1 MDRNQ
6 ATGIIL
12 LTLFLMAYFYFFA
25 PDPPVRT
32 TEETVQNQAPVNNQS
47 SEKPDDQ
54 SITSQI
60 EDSLQNVL
68 NQQKYGQLAV
78 ASQGKDK
85 SFVIENDL
93 ISVEISARGG
103 IVRKVH
109 LKEYEDYRYEP
120 LILFDEQTSQ
130 MQYLIQTDQGEVDL
144 AELYFIQ
151 VIDQTSI
158 ADTAVISFALA
169 LDGNNY
175 VKHTYLLPND
185 SYTLIQRSEIRGM
198 RDIIRNNQ
206 IAFTWK
212 NDLKRLERELEDS
225 RRNTTINYYT
235 TAGKFDHLKET
246 TLDLQEKTLT
256 EAVTWVSFKQKFF
269 TTGLIANG
277 AFSSPNLR
285 ISGTESD
292 TLVEKSAFIAFNLPL
307 DYFSSGDDA
316 FTYYFGPNKFKELKS
331 VSEGFH
337 ENLYLGWPIIK
348 AINRHFIIN
357 VFFFLEKYIASY
369 GLIIIILVIIVK
381 LIISPL
387 SYKSYLSMA
396 KTRVLKPELD
406 EIKEKHGEDMT
417 KIQQEQMKLYQ
428 QVGVNPLSGCIPLLL
443 QMPVLFAMFQFIP
456 HSVELR
462 HQSFLW
468 AEDLSTFDSILKLPF
483 EIPLYGSHVSLF
495 TLLMT
500 ITTVIMTWYNNQ
512 TTSMTMQGPMKTM
525 QYTMPIIFMVVL
537 NKFPAGLTFYY
548 FVSNVFSIVQQAVI
562 RRFVDDGKIRAI
574 LEENKKKN
582 RNKKKSKFQLK
593 IEEALKASEE
603 AKKEAPKKTLPK
615 KGRK

>member
-25 PDPPVRT
+25 PEPPVRT
-32 TEETVQNQAPVNNQS
+32 PEETVQSQTPESTQS
-47 SEKPDDQ
+47 TENTKPLSIADQ
-54 SITSQI
+54 V
-60 EDSLQNVL
+60 EDSLKNIL
-68 NQQKYGQLAV
+68 NQQKYGQLAI
-78 ASQGKDK
+78 ASKGEEK
-85 SFVIENDL
+85 SFTIENDL
-93 ISVEISARGG
+93 ISVEISSRGG

-120 LILFDEQTSQ
+120 LILLDKESSK
-130 MQYLIQTDQGEVDL
+130 MQYLVQTEQGEVDL
-144 AELYFIQ
+144 TELYFSQ
-151 VIDQTSI
+151 VIDQSDI
-158 ADTAVISFALA
+158 ADTAVLSFALA

-175 VKHTYLLPND
+175 VKHTYLLPKD
-185 SYTLIQRSEIRGM
+185 SYTLIQRSEIKGM
-198 RDIIRNNQ
+198 REIIQNNQ
-206 IAFTWK
+206 VAFKWK

-235 TAGKFDHLKET
+235 AAGKFDHLKET
-246 TLDLQEKTLT
+246 TLDLQEKSLA
-256 EAVTWVSFKQKFF
+256 EPVTWVSFKQKFF

-277 AFSSPNLR
+277 AFSSPNMS
-285 ISGTESD
+285 ISGVESD
-292 TLVEKSAFIAFNLPL
+292 TLVEKSASIAFNLPL
-307 DYFSSGDDA
+307 DYFSSGNDA
-316 FTYYFGPNKFKELKS
+316 FTYYFGPNKFKELKK

-337 ENLYLGWPIIK
+337 ENLYLGWPVIK
-348 AINRHFIIN
+348 AINRHLIIN

-406 EIKEKHGEDMT
+406 EIKEKHGDDMT

-443 QMPVLFAMFQFIP
+443 QMPILFAMFQFIP
-456 HSVELR
+456 HAVELR

-548 FVSNVFSIVQQAVI
+548 FISNVFSIVQQAVI

-603 AKKEAPKKTLPK
+603 AKKDTVKKSIPK
-615 KGRK
+615 KGKK